1 MLVSFGAESV
11 FDLLS
16 VSSEQGR
23 KQHFESGGGTYFG
36 GGSEGSPPE
45 HFERCRCNFPH
56 SGAFTMFLDTK

>member
-23 KQHFESGGGTYFG
+23 KQRFESGGTYFG
-36 GGSEGSPPE
+36 RGSGGSPPE
-45 HFERCRCNFPH
+45 HFEKCRCNFPH
-56 SGAFTMFLDTK
+56 SGIFTMFLNKK